1 MDDPD
6 PPTKSGSEAF
16 SDFYRAEQPAQVRR
30 AALMLRSDQAAND
43 VVHEALAEVYRRW
56 DSIENPAAYLNRA
69 VLNGCRAVGRHR
81 SQQSRL
87 VDKLRPVD
95 ASSPHNEW
103 LLDVLHRLPFNQRA
117 AVVLR
122 FYAQMS
128 EREIADALDKP
139 TGSIGPWITRGLKTL
154 RKELS

>member
-1 MDDPD
+1 MDAPD
-6 PPTKSGSEAF
+6 PPKKLGSEAF

-30 AALMLRSDQAAND
+30 AALMLKSDQAAND
-43 VVHEALAEVYRRW
+43 VVHEAFAEVYRRW
-56 DSIENPAAYLNRA
+56 DSIENPAAYLNRS
-69 VLNGCRAVGRHR
+69 VLNGCRAVGRQR

-87 VDKLRPVD
+87 VEKLRPVD
-95 ASSPHNEW
+95 ASRPHDEW

-128 EREIADALDKP
+128 EREIADALDTP
-139 TGSIGPWITRGLKTL
+139 TGSIGPWINRALKTL